1 MVKNSYLELLFVLL
15 TLISVPAF
23 AQSTNNETEAVKK
36 PINDLFLGMKK
47 GDTALIRSTFS
58 KNAVMQTIAKNK
70 EGIVRVMTEPVDSF
84 LASVGRPH
92 TEVYDERIEFN
103 TIKIDGE
110 LAMVWTPY
118 KFYIG
123 DRFSHCGVNSFQLVK
138 IGGEWKI
145 QYIID
150 TRRRQNCD

>member
-1 MVKNSYLELLFVLL
+1 MIRNSYLKMLFVFL
-15 TLISVPAF
+15 TFISIDAF
-23 AQSTNNETEAVKK
+23 SQNSKDENETVKK
-36 PINDLFLGMKK
+36 PINDLFAGMKK
-47 GDTALIRSTFS
+47 GDTALIRSSFS
-58 KNAVMQTIAKNK
+58 NNAVMQTVAKNK
-70 EGIVRVMTEPVDSF
+70 DGVVRVLSEPVDSF

-118 KFYIG
+118 RFYIG
-123 DRFSHCGVNSFQLVK
+123 YKFSHCGVNSFQLVK

>member
-15 TLISVPAF
+15 TLISVHGL
-23 AQSTNNETEAVKK
+23 AQTGNNDSEAVKK
-36 PINDLFLGMKK
+36 TINDLFLGMKK
-47 GDTALIRSTFS
+47 GDTALIRTTFS
-58 KNAVMQTIAKNK
+58 KNAVMQTISKNK
-70 EGIVRVMTEPVDSF
+70 EGVVRVMTEPVDSF

-92 TEVYDERIEFN
+92 TDIYDERIEFN

-110 LAMVWTPY
+110 LALVWTPY

-138 IGGEWKI
+138 LGGEWKI

>member
-1 MVKNSYLELLFVLL
+1 MTKNSHLKLLFVLL
-15 TLISVPAF
+15 TLISVNAF
-23 AQSTNNETEAVKK
+23 AQGGADEIEAVKK
-36 PINDLFLGMKK
+36 PINDLFAGMKK
-47 GDTALIRSTFS
+47 TDTALIRSAFS
-58 KNAVMQTIAKNK
+58 KTAVMQTVAKNK
-70 EGIVRVMTEPVDSF
+70 EGNVRVLTEPVDSF
-84 LASVGRPH
+84 LASVARPH

-110 LAMVWTPY
+110 LAIVWTPY

-123 DRFSHCGVNSFQLVK
+123 DKFSHCGVNSFQLVK
-138 IGGEWKI
+138 IAGEWKI

>member
-1 MVKNSYLELLFVLL
+1 MVKNSYLKLLFVLL

-23 AQSTNNETEAVKK
+23 AQTANDETEAVKK
-36 PINDLFLGMKK
+36 TINDLFLGMKK
-47 GDTALIRSTFS
+47 GDTALIRSAFS
-58 KNAVMQTIAKNK
+58 KNAIMQTIAKNK
-70 EGIVRVMTEPVDSF
+70 EGMVRVMTEPVDSF
-84 LASVGRPH
+84 LASVARPH

-103 TIKIDGE
+103 AIKTDGE
-110 LAMVWTPY
+110 LALVWTPY

-123 DRFSHCGVNSFQLVK
+123 DKFSHCGVNSFQLVK